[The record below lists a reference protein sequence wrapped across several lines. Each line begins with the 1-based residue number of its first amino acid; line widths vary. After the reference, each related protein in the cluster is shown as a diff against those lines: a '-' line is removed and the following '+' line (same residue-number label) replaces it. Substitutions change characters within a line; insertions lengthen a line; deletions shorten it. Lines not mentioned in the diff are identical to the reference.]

1 MGLKQRFKHTYIHT
15 HTMTDLA
22 KLHKLTV
29 FSQILILKLSKP
41 RDLRTM
47 LLNRYPL
54 KLNEMP
60 QTITALIR
68 GVEELLP
75 DIKRIIEN
83 TMAHITAEEEAAVN
97 EVMQLLNLT
106 LLRRIL
112 LQPDRNQNTE
122 FVSWNNF

>member
-1 MGLKQRFKHTYIHT
+1 M
-15 HTMTDLA
+15 DNPA

-29 FSQILILKLSKP
+29 FSQLLVELHIQTLVIEHKIIKQ
-41 RDLRTM
+41 RMRKDLRTM

-60 QTITALIR
+60 TTMTTLIR

-83 TMAHITAEEEAAVN
+83 
-97 EVMQLLNLT
+97 
-106 LLRRIL
+106 
-112 LQPDRNQNTE
+112 
-122 FVSWNNF
+122 